1 MNPNP
6 VWAVIAL
13 GSNLGN
19 ALDHVR
25 SALDRLE
32 VLSASPLRVSS
43 CWETEPVDCPAGS
56 PWFVNAVAGLV
67 PRPGE
72 SPETL
77 LDRLQAL
84 ERALGRTEDHSRHA
98 PRPLDLDLITFGT
111 ERRATARL
119 VLPHPRAHQR
129 RFVLAPLAE
138 IAPALVL
145 PGQTQTVAELLDQL
159 PLGPVVRRIAP
170 DRLEPGRA

>member
-1 MNPNP
+1 MNPNPNP

-13 GSNLGN
+13 GSNLGD
-19 ALDHVR
+19 ALGQVR
-25 SALDRLE
+25 SALGRLE

-43 CWETEPVDCPAGS
+43 YWETEPVECPAGS

-72 SPETL
+72 SPESL
-77 LDRLQAL
+77 LNQLQAL
-84 ERALGRTEDHSRHA
+84 ERALGRTEDRLRHA
-98 PRPLDLDLITFGT
+98 PRPLDLDLIAFGT

-145 PGQTQTVAELLDQL
+145 PGQSRTVGELLDQL
-159 PLGPVVRRIAP
+159 PLRPVVRRIAP
-170 DRLEPGRA
+170 ERP